1 MKCTMCDFR
10 LKASN
15 RKKISLMDLK
25 GCVFND
31 KDVNAKQQLEFMF
44 GEMSL
49 EKKLYPVSYKAVVTV
64 SGADPNGDLTVC
76 TIASFPTKVCPNCG
90 KVLK

>member
-10 LKASN
+10 RKANN
-15 RKKISLMDLK
+15 REKISLMDIK
-25 GCVFND
+25 GCILSD
-31 KDVNAKQQLEFMF
+31 KDVEASQQLEFMF

-49 EKKLYPVSYKAVVTV
+49 EKRLCPVAYKAVVTV